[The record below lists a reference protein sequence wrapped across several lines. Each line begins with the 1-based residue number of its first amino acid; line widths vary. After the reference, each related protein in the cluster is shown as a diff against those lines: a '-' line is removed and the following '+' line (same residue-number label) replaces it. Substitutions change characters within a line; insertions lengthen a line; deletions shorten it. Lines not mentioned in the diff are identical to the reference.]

1 MRKLLAPIL
10 FDDHDKEGGER
21 LRESIVAPAQRSP
34 QAEAK
39 ARTKRTLDE
48 GPVQSFQSLL
58 ADLAT
63 IVKNKHRP
71 KNAAALEFEVITTP
85 TPHQQR
91 AFDLL
96 GVSHRAT

>member
-1 MRKLLAPIL
+1 MRRTLMPIL
-10 FDDHDKEGGER
+10 FDDDDKPAGER

-34 QAEAK
+34 RAEAK

-48 GPVQSFQSLL
+48 RPVQSFQSLL

-63 IVKNKHRP
+63 IVKSTHRP
-71 KNAAALEFEVITTP
+71 KNATALEFEVITTP

-91 AFDLL
+91 ALDLL